1 MGKPWVKYY
10 EGGVPDTI
18 DLPNITLVDIFNQ
31 AVSSNPDGTAIYF
44 FGARLNF
51 RELGRQ
57 VDQIAIAFSRLGV
70 RSGDRVAIMLPNI
83 PHYPIV
89 HFAALKLGAI
99 LVPTNPLYVER
110 ELKHQFNDSDAE
122 TAIVLDLL
130 YPRVER
136 IRSETGL
143 KNIIITSVRDYLPPV
158 LKLLYPLK
166 AKREGIWVNIR
177 HGPGIHFF
185 SELLS
190 EKFPVGLPEVP
201 IKAEDPAMFL
211 YTGGTTGISKGAILS
226 HRNLGANV
234 LQTRS
239 WFTQCNEG
247 KEVLL
252 CALPFF
258 HSYGL
263 TTGLHMA
270 VLIHSTMVL
279 VPNPRDIAMVLKTI
293 QKTRATIF
301 SGVPTLY
308 VAINNFSDISK
319 YDISSIKAC
328 VSGSAPLPV
337 EVARKFESI
346 TGGKLVEGYGLSEAS
361 PVTHVN
367 PINGKRKEG
376 SIGVPVPNTDAMIV
390 DPDTKMPLNTGEVG
404 ELAVRGPQVMQGY
417 WKLPEESEKVL
428 KNGWLFTG
436 DMGKMDDDGYFYI
449 VDRKKDMIIAGG
461 FNIFPRE
468 IEEVLYEHPQI
479 LEAAIIG
486 VPDEYRGETVKAYI
500 VCKPGQSLTP
510 EEVIQFCRQRLASF
524 KVPRLIEFRETLPKS
539 NIGKVLK
546 RVLKSEDEKRHADFA
561 KTV

>member
-1 MGKPWVKYY
+1 MDKPWVKFY

-31 AVSSNPDGTAIYF
+31 AVSGNPGGTAIWF
-44 FGARLNF
+44 SGARLAY
-51 RELGRQ
+51 REFGRH
-57 VDQIAIAFSRLGV
+57 VDQIAIALSRLGV
-70 RSGDRVAIMLPNI
+70 RSGDRVAIMLPNT

-110 ELKHQFNDSDAE
+110 EIKYQFNNSDAE
-122 TAIVLDLL
+122 TAVVLDFLF
-130 YPRVER
+130 PRVEK
-136 IRSETGL
+136 IKNETGL
-143 KNIIITSVRDYLPPV
+143 KNIILTSIRDYLPPI
-158 LKLLYPLK
+158 LKLLYPVK
-166 AKREGIWVNIR
+166 AKRDGNWVKVR
-177 HGPGIHFF
+177 RGPGIHHY

-190 EKFPVGLPEVP
+190 EKFPIGLPGAS
-201 IKAEDPAMFL
+201 IKPEDPAMLL
-211 YTGGTTGISKGAILS
+211 YTGGTTGFSKGAILS
-226 HRNLGANV
+226 HRNLVANV

-239 WFTQCNEG
+239 WFTQCHDG
-247 KEVLL
+247 REVLL

-270 VLIHSTMVL
+270 ILIRSTMVL
-279 VPNPRDIAMVLKTI
+279 VPNPRDIAMVLRTI
-293 QKTRATIF
+293 HKTRATMF
-301 SGVPTLY
+301 SGVPTMY
-308 VAINNFSDISK
+308 VAINNFPDISK

-337 EVARKFESI
+337 AVARKFEAL

-367 PINGKRKEG
+367 PINGRRKEG

-390 DPDTKMPLNTGEVG
+390 DPETKSPLPAGEVG
-404 ELAVRGPQVMQGY
+404 ELAVSGPQVMQGY
-417 WKLPEESEKVL
+417 WKLQEETEKML
-428 KNGWLFTG
+428 KNGWLYTG
-436 DMGKMDDDGYFYI
+436 DMGKMDDDGYCYI

-468 IEEVLYEHPQI
+468 IEEVLFEHPQI
-479 LEAAIIG
+479 LEAAVIG

-500 VCKPGQSLTP
+500 VCKPGQSLTA
-510 EEVIQFCRQRLASF
+510 EEVVHFCREKLASF

-546 RVLKSEDEKRHADFA
+546 RVLTDEEKKRPVDFA
-561 KTV
+561 KPV